1 MATRRMARQVTR
13 MPGLPP
19 TTPLVPVVTKQVRT
33 KAATPVLALALA
45 PELVLELVPVLVPT
59 PMLVTAVGSTRNTW

>member
-1 MATRRMARQVTR
+1 

-33 KAATPVLALALA
+33 KAATPVLALAPALA

-59 PMLVTAVGSTRNTW
+59 PVLVTAVGSTRNTW